1 MEKLL
6 LNCSS
11 SAHVPLMFSVLLLKI
26 VWMQAAQ
33 CAAVA
38 GSGFPCSSSTVHAM
52 SFRYFP
58 TRFFKHHSTKFIVIN
73 RNYSLHSDYFKQQHG
88 KHQWHVLASVTALQF
103 SSIFSIDPISYKTW
117 SCKITVSLFLTLFW
131 SVLNFANRTEKL
143 IKLIVCSSAV

>member
-1 MEKLL
+1 
-6 LNCSS
+6 
-11 SAHVPLMFSVLLLKI
+11 
-26 VWMQAAQ
+26 MQAAQ

-88 KHQWHVLASVTALQF
+88 KHQWHVLASATALQF
-103 SSIFSIDPISYKTW
+103 SSNFSIDPSSYKTS
-117 SCKITVSLFLTLFW
+117 SCKITVSMFLTLFL
-131 SVLNFANRTEKL
+131 SNFEYIFTSMFQIFQLCFCFFYFANRTEKL